1 MRWQNHTGH
10 FTSCLQEKVKYR
22 YMFSLMSSG
31 EKTVRLKRVRIIADQ
46 LVIEPSRIVIRRPNK
61 EKEEEEAVFEFEE
74 ELP

>member
-1 MRWQNHTGH
+1 
-10 FTSCLQEKVKYR
+10 
-22 YMFSLMSSG
+22 MSSG